1 MVDAHQ
7 TFVIVGGGLAGA
19 KAAETLR
26 SEGFTGRVILIGDE
40 RDHPY
45 ERPPLSKGYLTGKEE
60 RDSVFVHEP
69 AWYARAEVE
78 LHLGQTVTSIDRKLR
93 CVHLGDGTSVR
104 YDKLLLATGAE
115 PRRLDIPGTDLAGV
129 HHLRRLAHADRLRQ
143 TLTALGRDNGHLV
156 IAGAGWIGLEVAS
169 AARGYGA
176 EVTVVE
182 TAPTPLHHVIGPEL
196 GQLFTEL
203 HQEHGVRFHFG
214 ARLTEIIGQ
223 DGMVLSA
230 RTDDGEEHPAHDVLA
245 AIGAAPRTV
254 LAEAAGLDLGD
265 RVQGGGIAVDSALR
279 TSDPDI
285 YAAGDVAAFP
295 LAYPRTGLGAG
306 LSAGPGSGPG
316 AAPSALRV
324 RVEHWANALNGGPAA
339 ARAMLGQ
346 DVTYD
351 RVPYFFSDQYDLGL
365 EYSGWAPPGSYDQV
379 VVRGDAGKR
388 EFVAFWLKDRR
399 VLAGM
404 NVNVWDVTE
413 DIQRL
418 IRSGEQQDP
427 DALADPGVPLGSLG
441 TPGTHHG

>member
-1 MVDAHQ
+1 MVDAHR

-26 SEGFTGRVILIGDE
+26 AEGFTGRVILIGDE

-45 ERPPLSKGYLTGKEE
+45 ERPPLSKGYLTGGEE
-60 RDSVFVHEP
+60 RGSVFAQEP
-69 AWYARAEVE
+69 AWYAGAQVE
-78 LHLGQTVTSIDRKLR
+78 LHLGQAVTAIDRDGR
-93 CVHLGDGTSVR
+93 CVLLGDGTSLR

-143 TLTALGRDNGHLV
+143 VLAALGRDNGHLV
-156 IAGAGWIGLEVAS
+156 IAGAGWIGLEVAA

-182 TAPTPLHHVIGPEL
+182 AEATPLHQVIGPEL
-196 GQLFTEL
+196 GQLFTDL
-203 HQEHGVRFHFG
+203 HRDHGVRFHFG
-214 ARLTEIIGQ
+214 ARLTEITGQ

-245 AIGAAPRTV
+245 AIGAAPRTS
-254 LAEAAGLDLGD
+254 LAEAAGLTLAS
-265 RVQGGGIAVDSALR
+265 RSEGGGIAVDASLR

-285 YAAGDVAAFP
+285 FAAGDVAAFP
-295 LAYPRTGLGAG
+295 LTGWGG
-306 LSAGPGSGPG
+306 TLSVE
-316 AAPSALRV
+316 RV

-346 DVTYD
+346 DVVYD

-404 NVNVWDVTE
+404 NVNVWDVAE
-413 DIQRL
+413 HIQRL
-418 IRSGEQQDP
+418 IRSGEPQDL
-427 DALADPGVPLGSLG
+427 DALADPNVPLASLG
-441 TPGTHHG
+441 G

>member
-1 MVDAHQ
+1 MVDADQ

-78 LHLGQTVTSIDRKLR
+78 LHLGQPVTVIDREAR
-93 CVHLGDGTSVR
+93 TVRLGDGTTIR
-104 YDKLLLATGAE
+104 YDRLLLATGSE
-115 PRRLDIPGTDLAGV
+115 PRRLDIPGTGLAGV
-129 HHLRRLAHADRLRQ
+129 HHLRWLAHADRLRHV
-143 TLTALGRDNGHLV
+143 LASLGRDNGHLV
-156 IAGAGWIGLEVAS
+156 IAGGGWIGLEVAA

-182 TAPTPLHHVIGPEL
+182 SEPTPLHQVLGPEL
-196 GQLFTEL
+196 GQLFADL
-203 HQEHGVRFHFG
+203 HTEHGVRFVFG
-214 ARLTEIIGQ
+214 ARLTEIVGQ
-223 DGMVLSA
+223 DGMVLA
-230 RTDDGEEHPAHDVLA
+230 VRTDAGEEHPAHAVLA
-245 AIGAAPRTV
+245 AIGAAPRTA
-254 LAEAAGLDLGD
+254 LAEAAGLNLVD
-265 RVQGGGIAVDSALR
+265 RAHGGGIAVDASLR
-279 TSDPDI
+279 TSDPEI
-285 YAAGDVAAFP
+285 FAAGDVAAAHHP
-295 LAYPRTGLGAG
+295 LLHTRL
-306 LSAGPGSGPG
+306 
-316 AAPSALRV
+316 

-346 DVTYD
+346 SVSYD
-351 RVPYFFSDQYDLGL
+351 RVPYFFSDQYDLGM

-379 VVRGDAGKR
+379 VLRGDVGKR
-388 EFVAFWLKDRR
+388 QFIAFWLKDRK

-413 DIQRL
+413 PIQQL
-418 IRSGEQQDP
+418 IRAQSPVDTE
-427 DALADPGVPLGSLG
+427 ALGNPSVPLESLV
-441 TPGTHHG
+441 P

>member
-1 MVDAHQ
+1 MVDAHR

-26 SEGFTGRVILIGDE
+26 AEGFTGRVILIGDE

-45 ERPPLSKGYLTGKEE
+45 ERPPLSKGYLTGAEE
-60 RDSVFVHEP
+60 RGSVFAQEP
-69 AWYARAEVE
+69 AWYAGARVE
-78 LHLGQTVTSIDRKLR
+78 LHLGQAVTAVDRDAR
-93 CVHLGDGTSVR
+93 CVLLGDGTALR

-143 TLTALGRDNGHLV
+143 VLAALGRDNGHLV
-156 IAGAGWIGLEVAS
+156 IAGAGWIGLEVAA

-182 TAPTPLHHVIGPEL
+182 AEATPLHQVIGPEL
-196 GQLFTEL
+196 GQLFTEI
-203 HQEHGVRFHFG
+203 HRDHGVRFHFG
-214 ARLTEIIGQ
+214 ARLTEITGQ

-230 RTDDGEEHPAHDVLA
+230 LTDDGEEHPAHDVLA
-245 AIGAAPRTV
+245 AIGAAPRTA
-254 LAEAAGLDLGD
+254 LAEAAGLALAP
-265 RVQGGGIAVDSALR
+265 RSAGGGIAVDASLR

-285 YAAGDVAAFP
+285 FAAGDVAAFP
-295 LAYPRTGLGAG
+295 PVGWGGSLGAE
-306 LSAGPGSGPG
+306 
-316 AAPSALRV
+316 RV

-346 DVTYD
+346 DVVHD

-379 VVRGDAGKR
+379 VVRGDAGKK

-413 DIQRL
+413 HIQRL
-418 IRSGEQQDP
+418 IRSGAPQDL
-427 DALADPGVPLGSLG
+427 DALADPNVALASLG
-441 TPGTHHG
+441 G